1 MSTWTHGGGN
11 LSNPGFLLE
20 VARGNVPGMKVFY
33 IPGRKD
39 ELSQV
44 VLDDLSQIPATTVV
58 PNPGGIQ
65 MEIVSS
71 AVGDTSGS
79 TGVELLD
86 IEYLDTAGN
95 EQTEQMIMNGVN
107 PVNTVATDID
117 KVQWMHGAQVGS
129 NTVAVGNIS
138 LRDTGGVVTYE
149 YIAAGGNQSLTC
161 RYHIPTAKTGY
172 IIGWEASAITRII
185 DMRLRA
191 NVDRAT
197 RTLQNAFNFQD
208 AVVLSDGS
216 SGWIPFDAPLKCVA
230 GSSVK
235 VSGISAA
242 AGGDGGAM
250 FGILLIDD

>member
-1 MSTWTHGGGN
+1 MGWEHGGGQ
-11 LSNPGFLLE
+11 LSNPSFLLE

-39 ELSQV
+39 GLSQV
-44 VLDDLSQIPATTVV
+44 ALDDFSQIPATTVI
-58 PNPGGIQ
+58 PDPGGIQ

-71 AVGDTSGS
+71 AAGDTSGS

-117 KVQWMHGAQVGS
+117 KVQWMHAVQVGS

-138 LRDTGGVVTYE
+138 LRDTAGVVTYE
-149 YIAAGGNQSLTC
+149 YIALGGNQSLSC
-161 RYHIPTAKTGY
+161 RYHIPTAKTGF
-172 IIGWEASAITRII
+172 IIGWQASAITKII
-185 DMRLRA
+185 DVRLRA

-197 RTLQNAFNFQD
+197 RMLQNAFNFQD
-208 AVVLSDGS
+208 AEVLDAAP
-216 SGWIPFDAPLKCVA
+216 SGWLPFDAPLKCPE
-230 GSSVK
+230 GSSIK

-242 AGGDGGAM
+242 AGGDGAAM
-250 FGILLIDD
+250 FGVLLIDN